1 MRFEPRVADAAVN
14 VTEGGQLGEFG
25 RLVVGFFAAGFAL
38 LVMLF
43 LLVDVLV
50 RFVDADLENRL
61 FAGRFPIGE
70 APAAFGEP
78 ALAAQALLA
87 RLQTHWPDSPYRFEL
102 RVADED
108 EPNAVALPG
117 GTVVVTRGLL
127 EAVESENELAFV
139 LGHELGHFHGRDHLR
154 GMGRGVVMAAT
165 LAVVG
170 LGTAG
175 DLGSMIASAT
185 VLGFGREQERT
196 ADSYGLSLLL
206 AEYGHAAHATRFFE
220 RLEAKQGERGAL
232 EAWVS
237 THPLSAERVR
247 ALRTEIAAA
256 GAAVDG
262 EVRPLVP
269 MTDPTQ

>member
-25 RLVVGFFAAGFAL
+25 RLVIGFLAAGFAL
-38 LVMLF
+38 LVTLF

-70 APAAFGEP
+70 APAEFGER

-102 RVADED
+102 RVADDD
-108 EPNAVALPG
+108 EPNALALPG

-175 DLGSMIASAT
+175 DL
-185 VLGFGREQERT
+185 QQ
-196 ADSYGLSLLL
+196 
-206 AEYGHAAHATRFFE
+206 AA
-220 RLEAKQGERGAL
+220 AL
-232 EAWVS
+232 EIDEQQTDARVDQQVAKRIEMVV
-237 THPLSAERVR
+237 TAVIRQFQLLRVDDLDEAPGSA
-247 ALRTEIAAA
+247 A
-256 GAAVDG
+256 
-262 EVRPLVP
+262 
-269 MTDPTQ
+269 M